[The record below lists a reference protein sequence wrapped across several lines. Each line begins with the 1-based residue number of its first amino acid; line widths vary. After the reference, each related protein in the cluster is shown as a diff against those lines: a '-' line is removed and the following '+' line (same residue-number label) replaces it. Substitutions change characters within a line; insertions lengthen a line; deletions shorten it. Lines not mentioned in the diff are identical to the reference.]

1 MGITQHINNTHE
13 YTTTNRHLE
22 NIQKHEKV
30 PRNKRKEWCNPKIK
44 RMIKKQHE
52 LYENRIK
59 NPTKENIKK
68 HTTYRNKI
76 KKTIQQIK
84 RKHITEQLEQTK
96 NDPKQ
101 QAKVLNN
108 ILSINN
114 NTKTTPTILR

>member
-1 MGITQHINNTHE
+1 
-13 YTTTNRHLE
+13 
-22 NIQKHEKV
+22 
-30 PRNKRKEWCNPKIK
+30 
-44 RMIKKQHE
+44 MIKKQHE

-59 NPTKENIKK
+59 NPTRENIKK

-114 NTKTTPTILR
+114 NTKTTPTILTYEDKTYTESKDIANALNDHFMTIATKTK